1 MTELA
6 IQVFSINVEFCS
18 QNLEYSQKSR
28 SIVLLLGSR
37 AQIVDLRCNPEQVHL
52 RTFDVVYDYQMNA
65 QLFGGNG
72 LFVHTTFQRFRISLL
87 GF

>member
-6 IQVFSINVEFCS
+6 IQVFSINVEVLFPKPRVFS
-18 QNLEYSQKSR
+18 KEQVD
-28 SIVLLLGSR
+28 SIAAWLTSPDSGFAL
-37 AQIVDLRCNPEQVHL
+37 QPEQVHL

-72 LFVHTTFQRFRISLL
+72 LFVLTTFQRFRISLL